1 MAHNYKFIGKAFATT
16 AQTSVLTAASGE
28 TLIIKS
34 INISNNN
41 SNTPTITLEVTDTSA
56 SATYKILNTH
66 TLTANTAEELITKPL
81 ILEETDILKA
91 TMSSTDAADLTIS
104 YLSIT

>member
-41 SNTPTITLEVTDTSA
+41 SNTPTITLEVTDPSA
-56 SATYKILNTH
+56 SVTYKILNTH
-66 TLTANTAEELITKPL
+66 ALTANTAEELITKPL

>member
-1 MAHNYKFIGKAFATT
+1 
-16 AQTSVLTAASGE
+16 V
-28 TLIIKS
+28 
-34 INISNNN
+34 
-41 SNTPTITLEVTDTSA
+41 
-56 SATYKILNTH
+56 TYKILNTH
-66 TLTANTAEELITKPL
+66 ALTANTAEELITKPL